1 MIYLAQSQKGEFKLS
16 KARGKASTGLKSNV
30 AGLLCYLLF
39 WVTGL
44 EFLFVENKDKFV
56 RFHAIQSIVTFGAL
70 TVAFALVFIPVI
82 GWIFGWLSII
92 VAFVLWILLM
102 VRAYQGKKIK
112 IPLAGKIAE
121 KHA

>member
-1 MIYLAQSQKGEFKLS
+1 MAE
-16 KARGKASTGLKSNV
+16 ARGQASTGLKPNV

-44 EFLFVENKDKFV
+44 EFLVVEKKDKFV
-56 RFHAIQSIVTFGAL
+56 RFHAIQSVVTFGAL
-70 TVAFALVFIPVI
+70 SVAVALVFIPVI

-92 VAFVLWILLM
+92 IIFALWLM
-102 VRAYQGKKIK
+102 LMMKAYRGEKYKLPI
-112 IPLAGKIAE
+112 AGKFAE

>member
-1 MIYLAQSQKGEFKLS
+1 M
-16 KARGKASTGLKSNV
+16 
-30 AGLLCYLLF
+30 LF

-70 TVAFALVFIPVI
+70 TIALALVFIPVI

-92 VAFVLWILLM
+92 VAFILWLILM
-102 VRAYQGKKIK
+102 VKAYQGKKMK
-112 IPLAGKIAE
+112 IPIAGNIAE
-121 KHA
+121 KRA